1 MPSDPLQQYL
11 LIGVSAFI
19 AGYLIAMLGRV
30 VSDRLKKDQQDPR
43 DHQIR
48 AHEADLRLA
57 ERQANDQG
65 TQITDKQA
73 QLEDAVA
80 KIKDLEATVQ
90 QADTEMRKLKADL
103 KTSLAKTVELRH
115 ELTDRAERSIR
126 GRAQLDGLKTEL
138 EVTKAGTDAVVDEI
152 NRLNQDSKNPS
163 DSVDDLD
170 KMILDD

>member
-1 MPSDPLQQYL
+1 
-11 LIGVSAFI
+11 
-19 AGYLIAMLGRV
+19 MLGRV

-57 ERQANDQG
+57 ERQANEQS
-65 TQITDKQA
+65 TQASDKKA

-80 KIKDLEATVQ
+80 QVKDLKATVQ
-90 QADTEMRKLKADL
+90 QADTEMRKLKEDL

-115 ELTDRAERSIR
+115 ELTDRAEQTIR
-126 GRAQLDGLKTEL
+126 GQVQLDDLKTEL

-152 NRLNQDSKNPS
+152 NRLNQESKNPS

-170 KMILDD
+170 KMLLDD